1 MIGGQT
7 NFIVN
12 QIRIPKTMI
21 WMIRVLV
28 MLTAQA
34 SMR

>member
-12 QIRIPKTMI
+12 QTRIANTIIWTM
-21 WMIRVLV
+21 RVAL
-28 MLTAQA
+28 MLNCLPHT
-34 SMR
+34 